1 MFILDTNV
9 VSELRRRT
17 KADRK
22 VAAWAKVIPLSQMF
36 LSVITSLELEKGTL
50 LMERKDVRQGQQL
63 RTWLDDQVMARF
75 DGRILSIDAVD
86 AKRTA
91 RLHVPSPGSER
102 DTMIAATALVH
113 RMTVVTRNVADF
125 SASGVTILNPWD

>member
-36 LSVITSLELEKGTL
+36 LSVITILELEKGTL

-75 DGRILSIDAVD
+75 DGRILSIDAVV

>member
-36 LSVITSLELEKGTL
+36 LSVITILELEKGTL

-75 DGRILSIDAVD
+75 DGRILSIHC
-86 AKRTA
+86 RA
-91 RLHVPSPGSER
+91 RRPEPDRAG
-102 DTMIAATALVH
+102 
-113 RMTVVTRNVADF
+113 RNCAD
-125 SASGVTILNPWD
+125 SGRI